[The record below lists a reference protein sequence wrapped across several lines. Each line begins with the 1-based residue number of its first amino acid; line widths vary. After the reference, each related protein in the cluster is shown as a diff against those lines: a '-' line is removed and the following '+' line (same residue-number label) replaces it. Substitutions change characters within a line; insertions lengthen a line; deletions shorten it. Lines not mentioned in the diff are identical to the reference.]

1 MVVIAEMAKFLRDAA
16 MIGAD
21 VYFFQQLGEAASRRA
36 SAPDITEDDAR
47 LALER
52 RDPLWEELFSTEQV
66 RIIHLLVERVDIG
79 PGGADVRVMLDGL
92 ASLARDLGAPAS

>member
-47 LALER
+47 LALEYVPFKGAHSTR
-52 RDPLWEELFSTEQV
+52 NRGKTPGSVFPLG
-66 RIIHLLVERVDIG
+66 I
-79 PGGADVRVMLDGL
+79 PL
-92 ASLARDLGAPAS
+92 AAIR